1 MMDKASPATQA
12 LQDGKQHLALGRRLR
27 ALRQAREMTL
37 AELAERSSLAISTL
51 SRAERGLLALTYDKL
66 MKVAEG
72 LGVDLGALFQTSGA
86 VLSPSSL
93 NVARIGDVR
102 IQETETYRYE
112 ILFADVLG
120 KGMTTMTGTV
130 KARSPTD
137 FAGMIR
143 HPGEEFVFVLSGVLT
158 VYSDGNPP
166 VTLKPGESLYFDS
179 RMGHIYTAATDEDC
193 RILVVCLPRNEPDD
207 R

>member
-1 MMDKASPATQA
+1 MDQTSPAA
-12 LQDGKQHLALGRRLR
+12 AAHPDENQHLALGRRLR

-37 AELAERSSLAISTL
+37 ADLAERSNLAISTL
-51 SRAERGLLALTYDKL
+51 SRAERGQLALTYDKL

-72 LGVDLGALFQTSGA
+72 LGVDLGALFQTSGS

-120 KGMTTMTGTV
+120 RGMTTMTGTV
-130 KARSPTD
+130 KAHSPSEFT
-137 FAGMIR
+137 GMIR

-158 VYSDGNPP
+158 VYSEFGPP
-166 VTLKPGESLYFDS
+166 VTLQPGESLYFDS
-179 RMGHIYTAATDEDC
+179 RMGHIYTAGTDEDC
-193 RILVVCLPRNEPDD
+193 RILVVCLPRNDAAG

>member
-1 MMDKASPATQA
+1 MNQTTPAAPA
-12 LQDGKQHLALGRRLR
+12 LPDANQHLALGRRLR
-27 ALRQAREMTL
+27 ALRQAKEMTL
-37 AELAERSSLAISTL
+37 AELAERSGLAVSTI

-66 MKVAEG
+66 LKVAEG

-166 VTLKPGESLYFDS
+166 VTLQPGESLYFDS